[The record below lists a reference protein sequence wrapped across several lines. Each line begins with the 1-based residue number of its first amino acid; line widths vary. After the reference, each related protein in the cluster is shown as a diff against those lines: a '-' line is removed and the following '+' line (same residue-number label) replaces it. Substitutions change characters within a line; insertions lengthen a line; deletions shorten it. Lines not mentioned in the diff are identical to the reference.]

1 MLPAPR
7 SGFIFTLEELPRFF
21 PWSLLQLGTYVPFP
35 TRVALLAPFPCP
47 TSGCSLLLSLVAFFP
62 VLLEGLCLAP
72 LCGPS
77 LLCHQRQSAYPRSH
91 PGSQLCSRQ
100 STLSTPGMGTRR
112 TWFFC
117 SRRMGTGRGRPAR
130 RRQSWV
136 RAEPVGSTLPA
147 QVPLPQGHTRCS
159 LGPPW
164 PFGLS

>member
-130 RRQSWV
+130 
-136 RAEPVGSTLPA
+136 
-147 QVPLPQGHTRCS
+147 S
-159 LGPPW
+159 LGSGQSRWGRRCRPRSPCPRVTQGAHW
-164 PFGLS
+164 GLPGPLG